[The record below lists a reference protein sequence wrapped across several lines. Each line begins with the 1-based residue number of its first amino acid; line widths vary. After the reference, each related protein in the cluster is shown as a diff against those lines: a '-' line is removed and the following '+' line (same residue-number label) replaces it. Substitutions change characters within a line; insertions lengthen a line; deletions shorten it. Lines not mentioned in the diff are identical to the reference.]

1 VRRRGKPD
9 ANQAAI
15 IEALRGIPECSVLVL
30 SAVGRGCPDLLV
42 GYRGANLLV
51 EIKNPAHD
59 KVGGQAM
66 DETRARQQK
75 FRDGWKGAVIRAT
88 GLKEIITAMTGWNP

>member
-1 VRRRGKPD
+1 MRRYKPD

-15 IEALRGIPECSVLVL
+15 IEALRGIPDCSVLVL

-51 EIKNPAHD
+51 EVKNPAHE
-59 KVGGQAM
+59 KVGGAAM
-66 DETRARQQK
+66 EETRARQQK
-75 FRDGWKGAVIRAT
+75 FRDSWKGAVIRAT
-88 GLKEIITAMTGWNP
+88 GLKEIITAMTGWQP